1 MEELEKIDILAL
13 TKEELTAEI
22 TAMGEKAFRAKQIYE
37 WLHVKK
43 VTDFSQMTNIS
54 AQFRDALARKFCL
67 KHLIIK
73 KRLVSQLD
81 NTVKYLYGLPDG
93 EAVET
98 VLMEYKHGNSLCIST
113 QVGCRMGC
121 RFCASTI
128 AGFVRHLLPSE
139 MLLQVYETERDSGR
153 HVDSI
158 VLMGIGEPLDN
169 YDNVLKF
176 LTLMNSEGDGMSL
189 RHISLSTCG
198 VVPRIYDLAELKTG
212 LTLSISLHA
221 ATDERRSEIMPINR
235 KYHLDELMKA
245 CRYYFEKTGRR
256 ISFEYSLIEGVN
268 DTEQSAQELIDL
280 LGGFMCHVNLIP
292 INEIRER
299 DFRKSRSVEKFQK
312 RLCAAG
318 INATVRRTLGA
329 DISAACGQLRRDG
342 GMNDAGENSA
352 EKTTGGEL

>member
-1 MEELEKIDILAL
+1 MDELEKIDILSL
-13 TKEELTAEI
+13 TPDELKNEI
-22 TAMGEKAFRAKQIYE
+22 VGMGEKAFRAKQIYE
-37 WLHVKK
+37 WLHGKK
-43 VTDFSQMTNIS
+43 ITEFAQMSNIS
-54 AQFRDALARKFCL
+54 AQFRDELSKKFCIKQL
-67 KHLIIK
+67 NIK
-73 KRLVSQLD
+73 KKLVSNID

-176 LTLMNSEGDGMSL
+176 LSLINSGGDGMSL

-198 VVPRIYDLAELKTG
+198 VVNRIYDLAELKTG

-221 ATDERRSEIMPINR
+221 ATNERRSEIMPIN
-235 KYHLDELMKA
+235 KKFHLEELMEA
-245 CRYYFEKTGRR
+245 CRYYFAKTGRR

-280 LGGFMCHVNLIP
+280 LGGMNCHVNLIP

-299 DFRKSRSVEKFQK
+299 DFRKSRSVERFRK
-312 RLCAAG
+312 RLCDAG
-318 INATVRRTLGA
+318 LNATVRRTLGS
-329 DISAACGQLRRDG
+329 DINAACGQLRRDG
-342 GMNDAGENSA
+342 GMNGSPE